1 MKTVNKLIVILS
13 LLFLVG
19 CSSGN
24 TQDEGDRETAI
35 QTEEYSADDEILTQ
49 EERREKIER
58 SLDVFY
64 DHFGHISRI
73 VYDED
78 LDAITINYLSS
89 TFSDELAFMKS
100 SKKDLTDWETL
111 RSSFVNVSKA
121 MSEGVDE
128 NIAIILLDP
137 ENEESRLLEA
147 RDGEIVYDYFEA
159 HNFD

>member
-24 TQDEGDRETAI
+24 TQDESGRETAI
-35 QTEEYSADDEILTQ
+35 QTEEYSTGDEVLTQ

-64 DHFGHISRI
+64 DHFGHVSRI

-89 TFSDELAFMKS
+89 TFSDEVAFMKS
-100 SKKDLTDWETL
+100 SRKELTDWETL
-111 RSSFVNVSKA
+111 RSSFINVSSA

-128 NIAIILLDP
+128 NITIILLDP

-147 RDGEIVYDYFEA
+147 RDGKIVYDYFEA

>member
-35 QTEEYSADDEILTQ
+35 QTEEYNTDDETLTQ
-49 EERREKIER
+49 EERQEKIER

-64 DHFGHISRI
+64 DHFGHISRV

-111 RSSFVNVSKA
+111 RSSFVNVSSA

-147 RDGEIVYDYFEA
+147 RDGKIIYDYFEA